1 METDLAYSIT
11 RDGITRRLLLGEELA
26 CPRRQVSETTSEVGR
41 YCAYYCLGESVKS
54 DTARPVLL
62 FLAEGRGRRT
72 PANCRPAH
80 VQDGYG
86 VACLPLGLEGLSKT
100 KSVRGTVNCET
111 PQFKQ
116 IETSGKTK
124 TPGPVRFSRLETWRS
139 ISAGNS
145 ARRSEPHDGQ
155 GITDSHGRGS
165 SSVNSLT
172 LHPRTRSCKLRRR
185 DWCRHGGG
193 KPAHSG
199 GPLFFSVVGESGH
212 CG

>member
-1 METDLAYSIT
+1 VT
-11 RDGITRRLLLGEELA
+11 RFVFYRGGKGEA
-26 CPRRQVSETTSEVGR
+26 PPT
-41 YCAYYCLGESVKS
+41 
-54 DTARPVLL
+54 
-62 FLAEGRGRRT
+62 
-72 PANCRPAH
+72 NCRPSH

-86 VACLPLGLEGLSKT
+86 VACLPLGLGGLSKAN
-100 KSVRGTVNCET
+100 SARGIVNCET

-185 DWCRHGGG
+185 DWCRRGSNGGG

-199 GPLFFSVVGESGH
+199 GPLFFFSCRGVWALRMTGGPEVCAGSASERATLRGACPSRSPASRL
-212 CG
+212 